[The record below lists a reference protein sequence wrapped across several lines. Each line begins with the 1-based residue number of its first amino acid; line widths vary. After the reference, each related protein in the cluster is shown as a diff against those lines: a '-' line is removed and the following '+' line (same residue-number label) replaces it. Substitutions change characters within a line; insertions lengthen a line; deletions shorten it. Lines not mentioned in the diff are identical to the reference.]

1 MINRCSIL
9 IIILITDIIVIKK
22 SVLLYIKYRLKCT
35 SIIFLLISFIT
46 IDRFWNFFLFIYSG
60 NSIISSLNLIVI
72 IMIIKNFSL
81 NHDQIS
87 SFPSVSITVIL
98 IISLQGESLFCKSNI
113 PFTPTIYLYRDIYLL
128 VSPKVQK
135 K

>member
-35 SIIFLLISFIT
+35 SIIFLPISFII

-60 NSIISSLNLIVI
+60 NSIISSLNLII
-72 IMIIKNFSL
+72 IIIIIKNFLL

-98 IISLQGESLFCKSNI
+98 IISLQGESLFCNSNI